1 MISQAL
7 TGKRQGTIASEGPR
21 DLPNIDILV
30 LAIVQGI
37 TEFLPISSSGH
48 LILVPQLFCWP
59 DQGLTLD
66 VAAHVGTLAAVL
78 VYFWRDVG
86 SMAGGLLKLAQGK
99 RDPRARLVWLLLVAS
114 VPALAIGFVLD
125 TWAGDALRDYRIIA
139 GALIVFG
146 ILLYAADRFG
156 LTVRR
161 IEHMTAGSALAIGIF
176 QCLAFI
182 PGTSR
187 SGITM
192 TMARIMGY
200 ERQEA
205 ARFSFLLSIPTISAA
220 GLYKGV
226 QLVSEG
232 NFEQLERAA
241 MMAGFAAIAG
251 FFAIVFMMY
260 WLRRASFA
268 PFVVYRILLGI
279 LLYAGLYLGWS
290 VGCA

>member
-1 MISQAL
+1 LGHSAESPDWARL
-7 TGKRQGTIASEGPR
+7 SEEAP
-21 DLPNIDILV
+21 LPNIDILV

-48 LILVPQLFCWP
+48 LILVPQMFCWP

-66 VAAHVGTLAAVL
+66 VAAHVGTLLAVL

-86 SMAGGLLKLAQGK
+86 SMAGGMIRLAQGK
-99 RDPRARLVWLLLVAS
+99 RDARARLVWLLLVAS
-114 VPALAIGFVLD
+114 VPALIVGFLLD
-125 TWAGDALRDYRIIA
+125 NWVGDALRDYRIIA
-139 GALIVFG
+139 GTLIGFG
-146 ILLYAADRFG
+146 ILLYVADRFG

-161 IEHMTAGSALAIGIF
+161 MEHMNTTSALAIGFF

-192 TMARIMGY
+192 TMARFMGY
-200 ERQEA
+200 ERHEA

-220 GLYKGV
+220 GLYKGL
-226 QLVSEG
+226 QLFQQG
-232 NFEQLERAA
+232 DAAQIERAA
-241 MMAGFAAIAG
+241 MMTAFSAVAGFL
-251 FFAIVFMMY
+251 AIVFMMY
-260 WLRRASFA
+260 WLKRASFA
-268 PFVVYRILLGI
+268 PFVVYRIGLGI
-279 LLYAGLYLGWS
+279 LMYVGLYLGWS

>member
-1 MISQAL
+1 M
-7 TGKRQGTIASEGPR
+7 
-21 DLPNIDILV
+21 PNIDILV

-48 LILVPQLFCWP
+48 LILVPQIFCWP

-66 VAAHVGTLAAVL
+66 VAAHVGTLLAVL

-86 SMAGGLLKLAQGK
+86 SMAGGMIKLVQGK
-99 RDPRARLVWLLLVAS
+99 RDPRTRLVWLLLVAS
-114 VPALAIGFVLD
+114 IPALIIGFVLD
-125 TWAGDALRDYRIIA
+125 TWVGDAMRDYRIIA
-139 GALIVFG
+139 GTLIFFG
-146 ILLYAADRFG
+146 ILLYVADRFG

-161 IEHMTAGSALAIGIF
+161 MEHLTAGSALAIGFF

-192 TMARIMGY
+192 TMARFMGY
-200 ERQEA
+200 ERQDA

-220 GLYKGV
+220 GLYKGLRLV
-226 QLVSEG
+226 QEG
-232 NFEQLERAA
+232 SAAELERAA
-241 MMAGFAAIAG
+241 MMTGFSAIAG

-268 PFVVYRILLGI
+268 PFVVYRIALGI
-279 LLYAGLYLGWS
+279 LMYVGLYAGWS
-290 VGCA
+290 ISCG

>member
-1 MISQAL
+1 M
-7 TGKRQGTIASEGPR
+7 
-21 DLPNIDILV
+21 PNIDILV
-30 LAIVQGI
+30 LALVQGI

-66 VAAHVGTLAAVL
+66 VAAHVGTLLAVL

-86 SMAGGLLKLAQGK
+86 SMAGGMVRLAQGK
-99 RDPRARLVWLLLVAS
+99 RDARARLVWLLLVAS
-114 VPALAIGFVLD
+114 VPALLIGFVLD
-125 TWAGDALRDYRIIA
+125 TWVGDALRDYRVIA
-139 GALIVFG
+139 GTLIGFG
-146 ILLYAADRFG
+146 ILLFLADHFG

-161 IEHMTAGSALAIGIF
+161 MEHMTARSALIIGIF

-192 TMARIMGY
+192 TMARFMGY

-220 GLYKGV
+220 GLYKGL
-226 QLVSEG
+226 QLIQQGSTAEI
-232 NFEQLERAA
+232 ERA
-241 MMAGFAAIAG
+241 MMMTGFSAVAG

-268 PFVVYRILLGI
+268 PFVIYRILLGC
-279 LLYAGLYLGWS
+279 LLYFGLYAGWS
-290 VGCA
+290 AGCG

>member
-1 MISQAL
+1 
-7 TGKRQGTIASEGPR
+7 
-21 DLPNIDILV
+21 LPNIDILV

-48 LILVPQLFCWP
+48 LILVPQLFCWS
-59 DQGLTLD
+59 DQGLTMD
-66 VAAHVGTLAAVL
+66 VAAHVGTLLAVL

-86 SMAGGLLKLAQGK
+86 SMAGGMLKLAQGK

-114 VPALAIGFVLD
+114 VPALGIGFALD
-125 TWAGDALRDYRIIA
+125 TWAGDALRDERVIA

-146 ILLYAADRFG
+146 ILLYIADRFG

-161 IEHMTAGSALAIGIF
+161 MEHMTAGSALAIGIL

-192 TMARIMGY
+192 TMARFMGY

-205 ARFSFLLSIPTISAA
+205 ARFSFLLSIPTIAAA
-220 GLYKGV
+220 GLYKGF
-226 QLVSEG
+226 QLVRDG
-232 NFEQLERAA
+232 DAAQLERAF
-241 MMAGFAAIAG
+241 MMTGFSAVAG

-268 PFVVYRILLGI
+268 PFVVYRLALGI
-279 LLYAGLYLGWS
+279 LIYVGLYAGWS
-290 VGCA
+290 MGCG

>member
-1 MISQAL
+1 M
-7 TGKRQGTIASEGPR
+7 
-21 DLPNIDILV
+21 PNIDILV

-37 TEFLPISSSGH
+37 TEFLPVSSSGH

-66 VAAHVGTLAAVL
+66 VAAHVGTLLAVL

-86 SMAGGLLKLAQGK
+86 SMAAGLLKLAQGK
-99 RDPRARLVWLLLVAS
+99 RDPRARMVWLLLVAS
-114 VPALAIGFVLD
+114 IPALIIGFALD
-125 TWAGDALRDYRIIA
+125 TWVGDALRDYRIIA
-139 GALIVFG
+139 ATLIVFG
-146 ILLYAADRFG
+146 ILLYIADRFG

-161 IEHMTAGSALAIGIF
+161 IEHLNTRSALAIGIF

-192 TMARIMGY
+192 TMARFMGY
-200 ERQEA
+200 ERQDA

-220 GLYKGV
+220 GLYKGLG
-226 QLVSEG
+226 LVRDG
-232 NFEQLERAA
+232 NAEQLERAA
-241 MMAGFAAIAG
+241 MMTGFSAVAGFL
-251 FFAIVFMMY
+251 AIVFMMY

-268 PFVVYRILLGI
+268 PFVVYRIALGI
-279 LLYAGLYLGWS
+279 LIYAGLYLGWS
-290 VGCA
+290 AGCT

>member
-1 MISQAL
+1 M
-7 TGKRQGTIASEGPR
+7 
-21 DLPNIDILV
+21 PNIDILV

-48 LILVPQLFCWP
+48 LILVPQFFCWP

-66 VAAHVGTLAAVL
+66 VAAHVGTLVAVL
-78 VYFWRDVG
+78 VYFWRDVAN
-86 SMAGGLLKLAQGK
+86 MAGGLIKLAQGK
-99 RDPRARLVWLLLVAS
+99 RDPRTRLVWLLLIAS
-114 VPALAIGFVLD
+114 VPALIIGFALD

-139 GALIVFG
+139 GTLIGFG
-146 ILLYAADRFG
+146 ILLYIADRYG

-161 IEHMTAGSALAIGIF
+161 LEHLTWKSALAIGIL

-192 TMARIMGY
+192 TMARFMGY

-220 GLYKGV
+220 GLYKGI
-226 QLVSEG
+226 QLVQEG
-232 NFEQLERAA
+232 NTAEIERAL
-241 MMAGFAAIAG
+241 MMAGFSAIAG

-268 PFVVYRILLGI
+268 PFVIYRILLGI
-279 LLYAGLYLGWS
+279 LIYCGLYLGWS
-290 VGCA
+290 AGC